1 MSTETPEFSLIDSV
15 SKTICLRSIEVTEH
29 QTIENKLYTVQKLL
43 QQKTKHFLEKL
54 NQYCQR

>member
-15 SKTICLRSIEVTEH
+15 SKTICLRSIEFTEH

-43 QQKTKHFLEKL
+43 QLKTKHFLEKL